1 MVRNVSTL
9 AAQAL
14 RTQQSLQAQLTRI
27 HHGFVP
33 KSQIAAAQKA
43 VYEIL
48 TMLQEMEKAISSPPS
63 PPEYPA
69 IPLK

>member
-9 AAQAL
+9 ACLAL

-27 HHGFVP
+27 QHGFVP
-33 KSQIAAAQKA
+33 KSQIAAAQRSVQELLA
-43 VYEIL
+43 
-48 TMLQEMEKAISSPPS
+48 MLEEMEKAVVPSSPTQT
-63 PPEYPA
+63 Y

>member
-9 AAQAL
+9 ASLAL

-33 KSQIAAAQKA
+33 KSQVAAAQQSA
-43 VYEIL
+43 REL
-48 TMLQEMEKAISSPPS
+48 LAMLQEMEKALASPP
-63 PPEYPA
+63 PNTH

>member
-9 AAQAL
+9 ASLAL

-27 HHGFVP
+27 HSGFVP
-33 KSQIAAAQKA
+33 KSQVAAAQRS
-43 VYEIL
+43 VREIL
-48 TMLQEMEKAISSPPS
+48 TMLEEMEKALSSSASPPKQH
-63 PPEYPA
+63 